1 MQRLLDLLT
10 FNLRDKEIILF
21 LILLITSI
29 LSPSAK
35 LYACNAQNKLE
46 SSLSS
51 AEKISTSCV
60 SSTVLL
66 SEFSA
71 RDDEVALE
79 AIQRVTK
86 TRLFKRDEQVNAIQ
100 EIVRI
105 YYTRRAGVVKKN
117 EK

>member
-1 MQRLLDLLT
+1 MT
-10 FNLRDKEIILF
+10 
-21 LILLITSI
+21 
-29 LSPSAK
+29 
-35 LYACNAQNKLE
+35 YACNAQNKLE

-66 SEFSA
+66 SEFST

-79 AIQRVTK
+79 AIQRVAK

-105 YYTRRAGVVKKN
+105 YYTRRAGGVKKN